1 MIVKKCLNILIG
13 KKNITSDTNDKD
25 KKEFDL
31 LKKYNRKLKSLKI
44 IAIILALFLIFAW
57 SFKGIQCIYRYY
69 NGKYAYEIISKVYE
83 STKNLKDQD
92 NFYLS
97 SKNSFH
103 EYNLYYKDKKFKLV
117 SNDYGNVQGSNI
129 YYGKIIG
136 DTTLCFD
143 FSDEN
148 GKLINGFVTKLEFSY
163 LDVPFEN
170 VFYLLHQ
177 LNEKNLIELG
187 KIKVSEETRYGTEYY
202 ILRDFSNNE
211 GFVLEINKQTML
223 VTKCINLSDIG
234 IDNCTHYEYSPGK
247 AKDIDLKLEIENLDE
262 YTIDEE
268 LKPYVY
274 DF

>member
-13 KKNITSDTNDKD
+13 KKNITLETNDKD

-57 SFKGIQCIYRYY
+57 SFKGIECIYRYY

-97 SKNSFH
+97 SKNSFAQ
-103 EYNLYYKDKKFKLV
+103 YNLYYKDKKFKLV
-117 SNDYGNVQGSNI
+117 SNYYGNGQGSNI

-136 DTTLCFD
+136 DTTLWFD
-143 FSDEN
+143 IYDKN
-148 GKLINGFVTKLEFSY
+148 GKSINGSVAQFEFSH
-163 LDVPFEN
+163 LAIPFEN
-170 VFYLLHQ
+170 VFYLLSE
-177 LNEKNLIELG
+177 LNEKSLVELG
-187 KIKVSEETRYGTEYY
+187 KIKVSEETRYGKEYY

-211 GFVLEINKQTML
+211 GFVLEIDKQTML
-223 VTKCINLSDIG
+223 VTKCINLSDNG
-234 IDNCTHYEYSPGK
+234 TDNCTHYGYSPGVVR
-247 AKDIDLKLEIENLDE
+247 DIKLEIENLDE
-262 YTIDEE
+262 YTMDEE
-268 LKPYVY
+268 LKPYIY
-274 DF
+274 NF